1 MSDSRAGEDTRAI
14 RDLVDGWAHCA
25 DRRLPEQQADLF
37 VPDGEI
43 LVFNDDPAT
52 SDPVQ
57 HLRGRTEMVEAF
69 AVLEQYE
76 ATTHFNGQ
84 STIDI
89 DRDTASAESYCLA
102 HHFSTEEGARQLMV
116 MSIRYLDRFVRTD
129 AGWRFSQRRL
139 LIDWTDTRPSS
150 E

>member
-1 MSDSRAGEDTRAI
+1 MRLEDIRAI

-37 VPDGEI
+37 APDSEV

-57 HLRGRTEMVEAF
+57 HLRTRAEMIEAF
-69 AVLEQYE
+69 GVLDQYE

-84 STIDI
+84 STIEI
-89 DRDTASAESYCLA
+89 DGDTASGESYCLA
-102 HHFSTEEGARQLMV
+102 HHVSAKDGDRQLLV
-116 MSIRYLDRFVRTD
+116 LSIRYLDRFVRTE

-139 LIDWTDTRPSS
+139 LIDWTDTRPIS

>member
-1 MSDSRAGEDTRAI
+1 LGPLRGPSLTRK
-14 RDLVDGWAHCA
+14 
-25 DRRLPEQQADLF
+25 QADLF
-37 VPDGEI
+37 APDGEI

-57 HLRGRTEMVEAF
+57 HLRSRAEMVEAF
-69 AVLEQYE
+69 AVLNQYD

-89 DRDTASAESYCLA
+89 DGDTASGERYCLA
-102 HHFSTEEGARQLMV
+102 HHVSTEHGARQLLV
-116 MSIRYLDRFVRTD
+116 LSIRYLDRFVRTD

-139 LIDWTDTRPSS
+139 LIEWTDSRPIS